1 MIEFTKG
8 DMFEVPV
15 DVRINTVN
23 CKGVM
28 GAGVAL
34 AFKTRYPEMYK
45 DYKKACSEGIVRPG
59 AMYVWKNLLGD
70 WIINFPTKRDWREP
84 SRYEDILSGL
94 DALRCYLK
102 DFGPI
107 SVALP
112 ALGCGHGGLDWN
124 QVSQMIKEK
133 LSDLDAHIFVFE
145 PADSRN
151 AGRTVL
157 DEPSNENIRDL
168 KELGFKPI
176 NLPPQFMGVGL
187 PHTCLIKGDEALL
200 AKHWIAL
207 LPSKD
212 PTERELKALDSVAR
226 QMSLEGKQIVVAMVH
241 ATRATE
247 QISEIFL
254 KYRVAVVLVL
264 PFGPLTRKSVA
275 RTSTEKRQ
283 ESFAFLSIAAP
294 NEAWGRPVLA
304 QSMILLRTGASSV
317 LLTDPAPEWLKS
329 NIMQAW
335 AKQPLFYLRYET
347 QPDDLRRMLDRE
359 GAHSISRR
367 PDTGEP
373 NLSPLIN
380 RDSTIGPSEAVKV
393 VDVEEHFTISLASE
407 SASQFRDLAKIIE
420 RSPSPDGNVK
430 ITVSY
435 GSGAEDLKT
444 AFRRILKDYREDK

>member
-8 DMFEVPV
+8 DMFEKSV

-34 AFKTRYPEMYK
+34 AFKTRYPEMFK
-45 DYKKACSEGIVRPG
+45 DYKKACSEGIVQPG
-59 AMYVWKNLLGD
+59 VMHVWKNLLGD
-70 WIINFPTKRDWREP
+70 WIINFPTKRDWREQ

-94 DALRCYLK
+94 DALRRYLK

-151 AGRTVL
+151 AGRIVL

-168 KELGFKPI
+168 KDLGFKSI
-176 NLPPQFMGVGL
+176 NLPLQFRGEGL
-187 PHTCLIKGDEALL
+187 PLAGLIKGDEALL
-200 AKHWIAL
+200 AQHWIAL

-212 PTERELKALDSVAR
+212 PTERELNALDSVAR
-226 QMSLEGKQIVVAMVH
+226 QMSLEDKQIVVAMVH

-247 QISEIFL
+247 QITEIFL
-254 KYRVAVVLVL
+254 KYRIAVVLVL
-264 PFGPLTRKSVA
+264 PFGPLTRKSVS
-275 RTSTEKRQ
+275 RTSTENRH
-283 ESFAFLSIAAP
+283 SSLALLSIAAP

-304 QSMILLRTGASSV
+304 KSMTLLRTGASSV
-317 LLTDPAPEWLKS
+317 LLSDPAPEWLKS
-329 NIMQAW
+329 NIMHTW

-347 QPDDLRRMLDRE
+347 QSDELRRMLDQE

-367 PDTGEP
+367 LDTGEP
-373 NLSPLIN
+373 NLSPLIS
-380 RDSTIGPSEAVKV
+380 RDYSIVSGEAVKV
-393 VDVEEHFTISLASE
+393 LDVEEQFTISLALE
-407 SASQFRDLAKIIE
+407 TASQLRDLANAIE
-420 RSPSPDGNVK
+420 RSPSADGKVR

-435 GSGAEDLKT
+435 GTGTEDLKM
-444 AFRRILKDYREDK
+444 AFRRILKDYRKNK